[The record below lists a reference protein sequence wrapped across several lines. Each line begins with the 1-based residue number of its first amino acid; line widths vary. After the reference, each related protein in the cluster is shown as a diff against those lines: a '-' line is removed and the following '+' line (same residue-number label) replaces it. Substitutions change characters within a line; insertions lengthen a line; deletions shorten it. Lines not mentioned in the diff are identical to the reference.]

1 MKFIHELRNLFIVS
15 CSKLDQER
23 IKGPLSPLRWS
34 HSLKQPSLP
43 GASVAGHVASLWSP
57 HLIKSGFWN
66 AENFCL
72 WNPES
77 RKNLLVESRILGFEI
92 QNKTLGIGNPTSL
105 RNAETK
111 IWYPVPE
118 IRTPWLGIQNPI
130 LSWIPLHGAKIGSL
144 CMASKPGAVN
154 ILVNT

>member
-1 MKFIHELRNLFIVS
+1 M

-34 HSLKQPSLP
+34 HSLKQASLA

-57 HLIKSGFWN
+57 RLLKSGFWN

-77 RKNLLVESRILGFEI
+77 RKNLLVESRILGFGFRNTV
-92 QNKTLGIGNPTSL
+92 QGI
-105 RNAETK
+105 RNLT
-111 IWYPVPE
+111 
-118 IRTPWLGIQNPI
+118 ND
-130 LSWIPLHGAKIGSL
+130 
-144 CMASKPGAVN
+144 
-154 ILVNT
+154 